1 MQHRK
6 KNQNRPTGTI
16 LWIKG
21 APSGNGA
28 LVDELRGKGLTI
40 ESVPTGKAALRRLD
54 QSNPQIVVVDAE
66 SLRTSGLRICQSLH
80 EARNGDLPVILIANP
95 GRPIGKTPCVRFTL
109 KQPFTVRKIYNRI
122 AALLPSDGNQ
132 VEEVGAIALDLD
144 RSVVSTHNGE
154 HRLTPRLAKLLKMLM
169 DKPGEVIERETLFKA
184 VWNTEYMGDTRTLDV
199 HISWLR
205 GAIEKNPRRPRHLI
219 TIRGVG
225 YRLDP

>member
-1 MQHRK
+1 LQQRR
-6 KNQNRPTGTI
+6 KNQNKPTGSI

-21 APSGNGA
+21 KPSGNGT
-28 LVDELRGKGLTI
+28 LVSELRGKGLTI
-40 ESVPTGKAALRRLD
+40 ESVSTGKAALKRLGL
-54 QSNPQIVVVDAE
+54 SEPNIVVVDAE

-95 GRPIGKTPCVRFTL
+95 DRPIDKTPCVRFML

-122 AALLPSDGNQ
+122 SSLLPADGNQ
-132 VEEVGAIALDLD
+132 IEEVGAIALDLD
-144 RSVVSTHNGE
+144 RSVVTSRDRESH
-154 HRLTPRLAKLLKMLM
+154 LTPRLAKLLKMLM
-169 DKPGEVIERETLFKA
+169 DKPGEVIDRETLFKE
-184 VWNTEYMGDTRTLDV
+184 VWNTDYMGDTRTLDV

-205 GAIEKNPRRPRHLI
+205 KAIETNPRKPRHLI